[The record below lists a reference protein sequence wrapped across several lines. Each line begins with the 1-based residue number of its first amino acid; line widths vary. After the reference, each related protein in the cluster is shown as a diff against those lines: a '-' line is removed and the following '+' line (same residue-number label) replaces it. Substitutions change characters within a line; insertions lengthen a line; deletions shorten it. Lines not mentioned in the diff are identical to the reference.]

1 MKFPLLIFV
10 CIAACMTGCTTG
22 PDGKRHFAAPAF
34 FTRTTNVTETASV
47 IRAAQTNV
55 VTAGTNVVVTITPA
69 VIQTNY
75 TTNILVTVAP
85 AVGRTIEI
93 AEGVNALNPT
103 PTAPFVN
110 IGLSVLSGLLGL
122 VAAWKTK
129 AANREARSNADTNA
143 VLEAVVAGVEV
154 IKDETARK
162 IAKESVTR
170 ISEEWKMRDK
180 VREKLDTLTP

>member
-1 MKFPLLIFV
+1 MKLLAFL
-10 CIAACMTGCTTG
+10 ACLVVFAGCSTG

-34 FTRTTNVTETASV
+34 FTRSTNVTETARV
-47 IRAAQTNV
+47 IRAAETNV
-55 VTAGTNVVVTITPA
+55 VTEGTNVVVTITPA
-69 VIQTNY
+69 VVQTNY
-75 TTNILVTVAP
+75 TTNIVVTVAP

-110 IGLSVLSGLLGL
+110 IGLTALSGLLGL
-122 VAAWKTK
+122 IAAWKTK

-143 VLEAVVAGVEV
+143 VLEAVVTGVEV

-162 IAKESVTR
+162 MAKESVTK
-170 ISEEWKMRDK
+170 ISEQWKMRDK
-180 VREKLDTLTP
+180 VRDKLDTLTP